1 MEITKELQELAKFS
15 SDVFPVVSVYLNVG
29 THHGQ
34 QQQSTAFLE
43 QHLRQARAL
52 TLDAAAARESLDH
65 DLERVAQWGQ
75 ACLHH
80 TAGGTAMGCAVF
92 ACSGAGVWV
101 ELPSPLPFDNE
112 WTIADHP
119 ALRQLARLD
128 THATSALVVFIYP
141 QTARVFEIVLGG
153 FVAETGFASDVPLPH
168 MHSGWGQMR
177 YRHQVKEDAEHHYRG
192 VAAYVA
198 DYLRERP
205 DTVLMVS
212 GADESVSTFQE
223 FLPLSVQPQLF
234 DAAPLG
240 LHASRDRILQ
250 LAQALCERHEREEE
264 RISVQLLLNTAG
276 RGGLAVLGLPD
287 TLTAINAGVV
297 HTLVMHENFRRHG
310 WRCGDCD
317 AIGDGMLASC
327 PVCSGTVSAVEVGE
341 AMVTEVLRHDG
352 FVETI
357 APEAR
362 LQAHDGVGAFLRHK
376 AIGRV
381 IEE

>member
-1 MEITKELQELAKFS
+1 MEITTELQELAKFS
-15 SDVFPVVSVYLNVG
+15 SDEFPVVSVYLHAG

-34 QQQSTAFLE
+34 QQQSMAFLE
-43 QHLRQARAL
+43 RHLRQAQAL
-52 TLDAAAARESLDH
+52 TLDVAAAQESFKH
-65 DLERVAQWGQ
+65 DLERIAQWGK

-80 TAGGTAMGCAVF
+80 TAGSTTTGCAVV
-92 ACSGAGVWV
+92 ACSGARVWV

-128 THATSALVVFIYP
+128 TRATSALVVFIYP

-168 MHSGWGQMR
+168 MRSGWGQMR
-177 YRHQVKEDAEHHYRG
+177 YRRQMKEDAERHYRE

-212 GADESVSTFQE
+212 GADESWPTFQE
-223 FLPLSVQPQLF
+223 FLPPSVQPQLF
-234 DAAPLG
+234 DAAPLDM
-240 LHASRDRILQ
+240 HASRDRILQ
-250 LAQALCERHEREEE
+250 LARALCERHEREEAQM
-264 RISVQLLLNTAG
+264 SVQLLLNTAG
-276 RGGLAVLGLPD
+276 HGGLAVLGLPD
-287 TLTAINAGVV
+287 TLIAINAGIV

-317 AIGDGMLASC
+317 AIGEGRPTQC
-327 PVCSGTVSAVEVGE
+327 PVCDGKVAAVEVGE
-341 AMVTEVLRHDG
+341 AMVTDVLRHDG

-357 APEAR
+357 APETR
-362 LQAHDGVGAFLRHK
+362 LQSHDGVGAFLRHE